1 MKNLLYLSFLAIL
14 FSCNNNRNINDVKN
28 IKDDL
33 EEHREEVYYICN
45 GRYSKRY
52 HLDENCLGLSNCSTE
67 ISKVSFDEINRK
79 GRTLC
84 GFED

>member
-1 MKNLLYLSFLAIL
+1 MKNLLYLSLLAIL
-14 FSCNNNRNINDVKN
+14 FSCNNSSNINNVKRITEDV
-28 IKDDL
+28 
-33 EEHREEVYYICN
+33 EERQEKVYYICN

-52 HLDENCLGLSNCSTE
+52 HLDKNCIGLRNCST
-67 ISKVSFDEINRK
+67 KVSEVSIDEANRR